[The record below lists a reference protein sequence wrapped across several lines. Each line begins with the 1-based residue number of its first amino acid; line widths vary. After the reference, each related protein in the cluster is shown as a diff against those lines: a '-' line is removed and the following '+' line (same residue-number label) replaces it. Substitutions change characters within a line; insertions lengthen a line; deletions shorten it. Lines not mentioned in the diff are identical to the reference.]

1 MKTNHYQTK
10 PFNGDYPKSSTSSS
24 KLRSAKLS
32 AFVIAGKMKHLLL
45 VIAIAVLVG
54 CGNEKTIKSV
64 NDVYDRFGLWT
75 AVAAGDRDAVKR
87 MVKTATKQEIQRA
100 LYQALVDDFVDDKH
114 DMLDL
119 LLVDGVVPSSRD
131 LHHVIGDEDLETM
144 QKLLKHGADPTAE
157 SGGYTALLSAIADGN
172 ESIIS
177 SLIDHGAG
185 LKNQGSPAWTPLNYA
200 SFWGNTGVVKVLI
213 KKGADVNL
221 PDVDGVT
228 ALDIA
233 IGNDRQ
239 ELTKLLE
246 ENGAKSGAEKSLF
259 AAALVGN
266 LDAVQKHIANGVD
279 VNLIS
284 KDGDSILS
292 LAQIS
297 GDSPDSP
304 IVASKKKIV
313 SLLREHGA
321 KGSIELIQEGESLDE
336 LRNKQQE

>member
-1 MKTNHYQTK
+1 MKTNQ
-10 PFNGDYPKSSTSSS
+10 NQSKSSCSTEKTGSR
-24 KLRSAKLS
+24 KLH
-32 AFVIAGKMKHLLL
+32 HLLL
-45 VIAIAVLVG
+45 TFTVTLVFVG
-54 CGNEKTIKSV
+54 CGKEKSSYETAL
-64 NDVYDRFGLWT
+64 DHFGLW
-75 AVAAGDRDAVKR
+75 ASVAAGDRDAVKR
-87 MVKTATKQEIQRA
+87 KVKTATKQEIQRA
-100 LYQALVDDFVDDKH
+100 LDQALVDDQH

-119 LLVDGVVPSSRD
+119 LLIDGVVPSTQN
-131 LHHVIGDEDLETM
+131 LNHVIREGDLETM
-144 QKLLKHGADPTAE
+144 QKLLKHGADPNAE
-157 SGGYTALLSAIADGN
+157 SGGYTALLDAIADGN

-200 SFWGNTGVVKVLI
+200 SFWGNTGVVKSLI
-213 KKGADVNL
+213 KKGADINL

-239 ELTKLLE
+239 ELAKLLK
-246 ENGAKSGAEKSLF
+246 ENGAKSGADNSLY
-259 AAALVGN
+259 AAALAGN
-266 LDAVQKHIANGVD
+266 LAAVQKHIANGAD

-297 GDSPDSP
+297 GDSPNSP

-321 KGSIELIQEGESLDE
+321 KGSFEIIQEGESLDE
-336 LRNKQQE
+336 LRSKQQE

>member
-1 MKTNHYQTK
+1 
-10 PFNGDYPKSSTSSS
+10 
-24 KLRSAKLS
+24 
-32 AFVIAGKMKHLLL
+32 
-45 VIAIAVLVG
+45 
-54 CGNEKTIKSV
+54 
-64 NDVYDRFGLWT
+64 
-75 AVAAGDRDAVKR
+75 
-87 MVKTATKQEIQRA
+87 
-100 LYQALVDDFVDDKH
+100 
-114 DMLDL
+114 
-119 LLVDGVVPSSRD
+119 
-131 LHHVIGDEDLETM
+131 M
-144 QKLLKHGADPTAE
+144 QKLLKHGADPNAE
-157 SGGYTALLSAIADGN
+157 SGGYTALLDAIADGN

>member
-1 MKTNHYQTK
+1 MKTNYYQTK

-64 NDVYDRFGLWT
+64 NDAYDRFGLWA
-75 AVAAGDRDAVKR
+75 AVVVGDRDAVKR

-100 LYQALVDDFVDDKH
+100 LDEALADDQH

-119 LLVDGVVPSSRD
+119 LLVDGVVPSTQNLNHAIRE
-131 LHHVIGDEDLETM
+131 GDLETM
-144 QKLLKHGADPTAE
+144 EKLLKHGADPNAE
-157 SGGYTALLSAIADGN
+157 RGGYTAILNAIADGN
-172 ESIIS
+172 ESIVS
-177 SLIDHGAG
+177 SLIDHGAS
-185 LKNQGSPAWTPLNYA
+185 LQNQGSPAWTPLNYA
-200 SFWGNTGVVKVLI
+200 SFYDSLWGRIDIVKILI

-239 ELTKLLE
+239 ELTKLLK

-259 AAALVGN
+259 AAARVGN

>member
-100 LYQALVDDFVDDKH
+100 LDQALVGDQH

-119 LLVDGVVPSSRD
+119 LLIDGVVPSTQN
-131 LHHVIGDEDLETM
+131 LHHAIGEGDLETM
-144 QKLLKHGADPTAE
+144 QKLLKHGADPNAE
-157 SGGYTALLSAIADGN
+157 SGGYTALLDAIADGN

-239 ELTKLLE
+239 ELTKLLK

-321 KGSIELIQEGESLDE
+321 KGSIELIQEGKSLDE
-336 LRNKQQE
+336 LRSKQQE

>member
-144 QKLLKHGADPTAE
+144 QKLLKHGADPNAE
-157 SGGYTALLSAIADGN
+157 SGGYTALLSAIFDGS

-200 SFWGNTGVVKVLI
+200 SFRGNTGVVKILI

-321 KGSIELIQEGESLDE
+321 KGSIELIQEGKSLDE
-336 LRNKQQE
+336 LRSKQQE